1 MLCPYCGE
9 DNDHVVDSRSMAE
22 GTAIRRRREC
32 LACKRRFTTYEHID
46 EIPLMIVKRDGR
58 REAFSRDKIATGIRL
73 ACQKRPISEDQ
84 IQEMTGAAEK
94 RIFTQS
100 EKEIDSTV
108 VGEMVMESLR
118 EVDQVAYVRFASVYR
133 SFKDVNEFMNELS
146 QFLVQPAKKSR
157 QKGEKEAPT
166 KEKKGAKKKGKAK

>member
-9 DNDHVVDSRSMAE
+9 DKDHVVDSRSMAE

-32 LACKRRFTTYEHID
+32 RVCKRRFTTYEHID

-58 REAFSRDKIATGIRL
+58 REAFSREKIATGIRL

-84 IQEMTGAAEK
+84 IQEITGAAEK
-94 RIFTQS
+94 KIFTQS

-118 EVDQVAYVRFASVYR
+118 EIDQVAYVRFASVYR
-133 SFKDVNEFMNELS
+133 SFKDVNEFMKELS
-146 QFLVQPAKKSR
+146 QFLVQPAPKSR
-157 QKGEKEAPT
+157 RGRSKTVQGG
-166 KEKKGAKKKGKAK
+166 EKKGAKKKGKTK